1 MLQIK
6 KATGK
11 KEQWIVYN
19 PHNFKYH
26 THCYSLRVARL
37 LRDNVNHKREPRTV
51 NIRLLE
57 SHMRLTA
64 DRKYREMIQRRI
76 DSIGNP

>member
-1 MLQIK
+1 MLKIK
-6 KATGK
+6 KAHG

-19 PHNFKYH
+19 PHNFNYH
-26 THCYSLRVARL
+26 THCYSLRVAVL
-37 LRDNVNHKREPRTV
+37 LRDNVNHKREPKTR

-64 DRKYREMIQRRI
+64 DKRYREMIQARI
-76 DSIGNP
+76 DEVRT

>member
-19 PHNFKYH
+19 PHNFNYH

-37 LRDNVNHKREPRTV
+37 LRDNVNHKRMPKTR

-57 SHMRLTA
+57 SHIRLTA
-64 DRKYREMIQRRI
+64 DKKYRELIQQRI
-76 DSIGNP
+76 SEVRGC

>member
-1 MLQIK
+1 LLKIK
-6 KATGK
+6 KAHG

-26 THCYSLRVARL
+26 THCYSLRVAVL
-37 LRDNVNHKREPRTV
+37 LRDNVNHKQMPKTR
-51 NIRLLE
+51 NLRLLE

-64 DRKYREMIQRRI
+64 DKRYKELIQRRI
-76 DSIGNP
+76 SEVRGC